1 MIKKYKVYGMMCAAC
16 AAHVENAVR
25 AISGVASVNVS
36 LLTASMTVEGEV
48 SEEQITAAVHRA
60 GYRAELFKAG
70 DKISL
75 TEQKR
80 SLLPLWICIP
90 LSVLLMY
97 FEMGWHMLPFP
108 SIFSPH
114 ESPSLFLGVQMVLAL
129 VIAVLNYRY
138 FTGGFRSLLSGAPNM
153 DSLIAL
159 GAGAAILEGIA
170 IFLLSL
176 FGAADLDTVT
186 SAAFSG
192 GGMIL
197 TFVTI
202 GKTLE
207 GRAKD
212 KTSDAIRALTA
223 LVPDKV
229 RVLGSDGKES
239 TIDASELT
247 LSHTVIVK
255 VGDAIPCDGLLLS
268 GAVSVDE
275 SALTG
280 ESLPID
286 RSVGDKVA
294 QGCTVVDGFAEVR
307 PTAVGEDTGL
317 ANTVR
322 MVSEAAA
329 TKAPI
334 SRLADRVSG
343 VFVPIVI
350 LIALI
355 SLAVWWAI
363 DGFVSGLTHAISV
376 LVISCPCALGLA
388 TPTAMMCAM
397 GKGATLGILI
407 KNAAAL
413 ETVGKLSVIAFDKTG
428 TLTTGEMSV
437 TDTFVSDEYDEDTLK
452 SIALAIESTS
462 SHPIAR
468 AVSAACEGVAP
479 IEITDVSVLAGKGLF
494 GKGKRNR
501 YAIGNAALMEECDI
515 DLCTAQNFIES
526 ASAKGASVV
535 FVADVDGLLGAFAVA
550 DAPRQ
555 DSREAVKKLNSLG
568 VRSVMLTGDTLAAA
582 QRVAS
587 LVEIEDVH
595 ASLTPEEKG
604 EQVKALAES
613 GLVGMVGDGINDAL
627 PLVSADVGIAMGAG
641 TDVAIESC
649 DIVLKREGIG
659 DVPTLVRLGRLT
671 LRKIRQNLFWALIY
685 NAICIPIAAGVLTP
699 FGFTLPPMLAS
710 VAMALSSLTV
720 VSNAL
725 LINRFRA

>member
-16 AAHVENAVR
+16 SAHVENAVR
-25 AISGVASVNVS
+25 AISGVTSVSVS
-36 LLTASMTVEGEV
+36 LLTSSMSVEGDA
-48 SEEQITAAVHRA
+48 SEQTVAEAVHRA
-60 GYRAELFKAG
+60 GYRAEPFKEG
-70 DKISL
+70 ERISL
-75 TEQKR
+75 AGEKR

-97 FEMGWHMLPFP
+97 FEMGWHRLPFP

-114 ESPSLFLGVQMVLAL
+114 EHPSLFLGVQMVLAL

-138 FTGGFRSLLSGAPNM
+138 FTGGFRSLFSGAPNM

-159 GAGAAILEGIA
+159 GAGAAIAEGIV
-170 IFLLSL
+170 IFFLSL
-176 FGAADLDTVT
+176 FGAADFDTVT

-223 LVPDKV
+223 LVPDRV
-229 RVLGSDGKES
+229 RVADDGEGERI
-239 TIDASELT
+239 IDASELT
-247 LSHTVIVK
+247 LSHTVLLK
-255 VGDAIPCDGLLLS
+255 VGDAIPCDGILLS
-268 GAVSVDE
+268 GSVSVNE
-275 SALTG
+275 AALTG
-280 ESLPID
+280 ESLPVD
-286 RSVGDKVA
+286 RSVGDAVA
-294 QGCTVVDGFAEVR
+294 QGCTVVDGFAKVR

-334 SRLADRVSG
+334 ARLADRVSG

-350 LIALI
+350 GIALI

-363 DGFVSGLTHAISV
+363 EGFTAGLTHAISV

-397 GKGATLGILI
+397 GKGASLGILI

-428 TLTTGEMSV
+428 TLTTGQMTV
-437 TDTFVSDEYDEDTLK
+437 TDMLVADECDEKRLK
-452 SIALAIESTS
+452 SVALAIESTS
-462 SHPIAR
+462 AHPIAK
-468 AVSAACEGVAP
+468 AVCAACQGVAP
-479 IEITDVSVLAGKGLF
+479 TEITDVSVLAGKGLF
-494 GKGKRNR
+494 GKGKKNR

-515 DLCTAQNFIES
+515 ELDGTEAFVQNA
-526 ASAKGASVV
+526 ASAGASVV

-550 DAPRQ
+550 DAPRE
-555 DSREAVKKLNSLG
+555 DSREAIAKLNSLG
-568 VRSVMLTGDTLAAA
+568 VRAVMLTGDAPAAA
-582 QRVAS
+582 QRMAS
-587 LVEIEDVH
+587 LMEIDTVH

-604 EQVKALAES
+604 ECVKALSEN

-627 PLVSADVGIAMGAG
+627 PLVRADVGIAMGAG

-649 DIVLKREGIG
+649 DVVLKREGVS

-725 LINRFRA
+725 LIQRFRP